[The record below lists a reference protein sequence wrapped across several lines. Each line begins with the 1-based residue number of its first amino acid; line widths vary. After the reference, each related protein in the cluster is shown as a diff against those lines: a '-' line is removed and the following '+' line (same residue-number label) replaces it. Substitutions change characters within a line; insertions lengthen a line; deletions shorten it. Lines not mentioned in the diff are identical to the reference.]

1 MHCKQTGIVGRT
13 VCAEVLVPDETFL
26 NHMRLHQEDQARAYW
41 AAQASLNLKGLG
53 VGILCHAMVK
63 MHEGLID
70 PMDIERWI
78 GPLDLETLG
87 A

>member
-1 MHCKQTGIVGRT
+1 
-13 VCAEVLVPDETFL
+13 
-26 NHMRLHQEDQARAYW
+26 
-41 AAQASLNLKGLG
+41 
-53 VGILCHAMVK
+53 MVK